1 MLGFMETEK
10 EFIKNWEKYRGA
22 AGWLRYLAYWF
33 LLGIIVIPLMLT
45 AINLDIWSTV
55 RMDQLAEEAATF
67 FGLGFW
73 LCILPS
79 LLIGLGTWDKKNRK
93 ISSQREYA
101 VHAFQRKTLEKRRK
115 VAVIWDREFDGR
127 IFRLYY
133 FCICYIDDERHRQSR
148 LYV

>member
-1 MLGFMETEK
+1 MIMLGFMETEK

-22 AGWLRYLAYWF
+22 AGCLRYLAYWF
-33 LLGIIVIPLMLT
+33 LFGIIVIPLMLM
-45 AINLDIWSTV
+45 AINPDIWSTV

-93 ISSQREYA
+93 YKYLLRGICGTCLSKKDPGKE
-101 VHAFQRKTLEKRRK
+101 EKSGSYMGSG
-115 VAVIWDREFDGR
+115 V
-127 IFRLYY
+127 
-133 FCICYIDDERHRQSR
+133 
-148 LYV
+148 

>member
-22 AGWLRYLAYWF
+22 AGCLRYLAYWF
-33 LLGIIVIPLMLT
+33 LFGIIVIPLMLT
-45 AINLDIWSTV
+45 AINPDIWSTV

-93 ISSQREYA
+93 YKYLLRMAGNFLAGIGIA
-101 VHAFQRKTLEKRRK
+101 LTAGGFFLKRKK
-115 VAVIWDREFDGR
+115 
-127 IFRLYY
+127 
-133 FCICYIDDERHRQSR
+133 Q
-148 LYV
+148 